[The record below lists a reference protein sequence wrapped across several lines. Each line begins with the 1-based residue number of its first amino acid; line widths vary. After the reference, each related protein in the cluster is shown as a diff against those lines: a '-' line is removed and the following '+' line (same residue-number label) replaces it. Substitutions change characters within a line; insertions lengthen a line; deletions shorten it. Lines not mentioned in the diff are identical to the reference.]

1 MAKIELATCGK
12 YEIEQEASKLIM
24 ILDTDEVKQTIDA
37 SSSQKMP
44 PKR

>member
-12 YEIEQEASKLIM
+12 YAIEQEASKLIM
-24 ILDTDEVKQTIDA
+24 ILDTDEVKQVDA
-37 SSSQKMP
+37 PSSQKLP